1 MTYKGFELFPYVP
14 FIDGQN
20 NIISNAFVEVGKE
33 TKRQNKTILTP
44 TNRSFQWTFSAKTL
58 AEAKAFRAFFE
69 GKKGRL
75 TPFWLPSFKRD
86 ITLITQANMGT
97 ITLYAKKALR
107 NFGMYGQKRH
117 IYIPTLG
124 FAAKINAVTIIDAT
138 VQSDEILTIDTVLT
152 NNVYMQVI
160 EYLFL
165 VRFNSDEFVL
175 EKDGTRFKTTFN
187 FIELQGET
195 P

>member
-1 MTYKGFELFPYVP
+1 MNYKGFELFPYTP

-20 NIISNAFVEVGKE
+20 NIISNQFVEVGKE
-33 TKRQNKTILTP
+33 TKKQTKTILTP
-44 TNRSFQWTFSAKTL
+44 TNRSSQWTFSAKTL
-58 AEAKAFRAFFE
+58 AEAKALRAFFRS
-69 GKKGRL
+69 KKGRL

-86 ITLITQANMGT
+86 ITLIAQANSGAMA
-97 ITLYAKKALR
+97 LYAKKALR

-117 IYIPTLG
+117 LYIPTLS
-124 FAAKINAVTIIDAT
+124 FAAKINAVTLIDAT
-138 VQSDEILTIDTVLT
+138 TQSDEILTIDTALT
-152 NNVYMQVI
+152 SNVEIQMIQ
-160 EYLFL
+160 YLYL